1 MSKVSIS
8 EAARLTGKPRSTLHR
23 HIGNGTLSK
32 ESDGQGKPVLDI
44 AELERVYGPLL
55 QADMKHNGVMLHSAT
70 SETVAANRAEIEGLR
85 RENTLLRDQLEDVKR
100 ERQKWQEEAD
110 SWRKQATALLP
121 GPTAANQQ
129 QPEPKSA
136 EPAQAQRSAA
146 EPVTPHK
153 GLRGWLHRLTG

>member
-1 MSKVSIS
+1 MTKVSIS

-44 AELERVYGPLL
+44 AEIERVYGPLL
-55 QADMKHNGVMLHSAT
+55 RADMKQNGAMLHSAT

-85 RENTLLRDQLEDVKR
+85 RENALLRDQLEDVKQ

-121 GPTAANQQ
+121 GPKPAPPKPAPA
-129 QPEPKSA
+129 PEPK
-136 EPAQAQRSAA
+136 PA
-146 EPVTPHK
+146 PPK
-153 GLRGWLHRLTG
+153 GWRGFLYRLAGAG

>member
-32 ESDGQGKPVLDI
+32 ESDGQGKPVLDV

-55 QADMKHNGVMLHSAT
+55 QADMKQNGAMLRSAT
-70 SETVAANRAEIEGLR
+70 SETVAANRAEIEGLH
-85 RENTLLRDQLEDVKR
+85 RENALLRDQLEDVKR

-121 GPTAANQQ
+121 GPKPAAAQPK
-129 QPEPKSA
+129 PEPK
-136 EPAQAQRSAA
+136 PA
-146 EPVTPHK
+146 PPK
-153 GLRGWLHRLTG
+153 GWRGFLYRLAGAG